1 MTNLNEQ
8 LIEAIINN
16 GIDEVLELIEKGA
29 DVRARSQWG
38 KTPLHYACSYGR
50 TELVLKLIKKGAD
63 IGASDKWG
71 QTPLHYACVYGNSEL
86 ALMLIEKGA
95 DVGAR
100 TNGGS
105 TPFDWASEELKGVL
119 REKGIINN

>member
-16 GIDEVLELIEKGA
+16 GIDEVLELIERGA
-29 DVRARSQWG
+29 DIEARSQWG

-50 TELVLKLIKKGAD
+50 TELVLKLI
-63 IGASDKWG
+63 
-71 QTPLHYACVYGNSEL
+71 
-86 ALMLIEKGA
+86 EKGA

-100 TNGGS
+100 SNVGRTPLHDACSYGKTKIALILIEKGADIEARNNVGS
-105 TPFDWASEELKGVL
+105 TPFDLASEELREVL

>member
-1 MTNLNEQ
+1 MKNLNEQ

-29 DVRARSQWG
+29 DIKTRSQWG

-50 TELVLKLIKKGAD
+50 TELVLKLIEKGAD

-71 QTPLHYACVYGNSEL
+71 QTSLHTACVYGNSEL

-100 TNGGS
+100 DKWGR
-105 TPFDWASEELKGVL
+105 TPLDLASEELKEVL
-119 REKGIINN
+119 RKKGIINN